1 MSRTRKDVA
10 TIVLRLV
17 LGLVVLAQSFAFLF
31 GGDAAKFFARH
42 GLPDAVRLILGWCE
56 VVAAILFLFSPTLV
70 LGAWFLLI
78 VFAVAIF
85 LHLAHGQFEVGG
97 LAVYSAAVL
106 VVLVSHEP
114 RRVKI
119 RHQSCIERQVL

>member
-17 LGLVVLAQSFAFLF
+17 LGIVVLAQSFAFLF
-31 GGDAAKFFARH
+31 GGDSAKFFARH
-42 GLPDAVRLILGWCE
+42 GLPDAVRLILGWGE
-56 VVAAILFLFSPTLV
+56 VVAAILFLVPPTLV
-70 LGAWFLLI
+70 MGAWSLLA

-97 LAVYSAAVL
+97 LVVYSAAVL
-106 VVLVSHEP
+106 VVLASHEP

-119 RHQSCIERQVL
+119 DVRVA

>member
-1 MSRTRKDVA
+1 MSRTRKDAA
-10 TIVLRLV
+10 TIVLRVV
-17 LGLVVLAQSFAFLF
+17 LGIVVLAQSFAFLF
-31 GGDAAKFFARH
+31 VGDSAKLFARH
-42 GLPDAVRLILGWCE
+42 GLPDVIRLTLGWCE
-56 VVAAILFLFSPTLV
+56 VVAAILFLLPPTLV
-70 LGAWFLLI
+70 LGAWSLLV

-114 RRVKI
+114 RRAKI
-119 RHQSCIERQVL
+119 DASVA

>member
-1 MSRTRKDVA
+1 MSRTRKDAA

-17 LGLVVLAQSFAFLF
+17 LGIVVLTQSFAFLF
-31 GGDAAKFFARH
+31 GGDSAKFFARH
-42 GLPDAVRLILGWCE
+42 GLPDVIRLILGWGE
-56 VVAAILFLFSPTLV
+56 VVAAILFLLPPTLV
-70 LGAWFLLI
+70 IGAWSLLA

-119 RHQSCIERQVL
+119 DVRVA